1 MKYIVYT
8 ILLLFNVLVWAITG
22 GALYAFGTGFMVAI
36 IYCSL
41 VCEDII

>member
-1 MKYIVYT
+1 MKYFVYA
-8 ILLLFNVLVWAITG
+8 ISLIFNILVWAITG

-41 VCEDII
+41 VYEDII